1 MLKNIYNKVPL
12 ILIALLP
19 IGLLISSGV
28 SELLCILIVMFYIG
42 HLIHKKDYLIK
53 DNIYFKLLL
62 TLWIYLII
70 NSIFSEKYQIDDYSL
85 RSISFIKYIFLI
97 FAFGFYLNK
106 NQNLEFI
113 LFFWTLVI
121 SIVAFDI
128 FYEHFV
134 GKNIL
139 GFESPHPSRIVSFLR
154 KELKIGNFVL
164 GFCFLTASYLFYK
177 SKIKSI
183 SFLIY
188 SYLFFI
194 ILILSIYLTGERS
207 NSLRATVCLIIF
219 FILSKPKILKY
230 KNLFMI
236 TAIASIITLFL
247 FSGKIQNRFNDQV
260 IVPIKK
266 EGIIK
271 IFKESEYGA
280 HYYTSIKI
288 FESYPMLGVGN
299 KNFRNECA
307 KEKYYNSSY
316 KFTEG
321 RCTSHPHQIYLEFLS
336 EHGLIGT
343 MIILGIIFII
353 LYKNIKIYKKN
364 NNLIHLA
371 SIIFVAQT
379 FLPIIPSGSFFVS
392 WTATIFWVNFAIMI
406 RFALQKSN

>member
-1 MLKNIYNKVPL
+1 MVKNIYNKIPL

-28 SELLCILIVMFYIG
+28 SELICILIVMFYIA

-62 TLWIYLII
+62 TLWLYLII
-70 NSIFSEKYQIDDYSL
+70 NSIFSERYQIDDYSL
-85 RSISFIKYIFLI
+85 RSIGFIKYIFLI

-106 NQNLEFI
+106 NRNLEFI
-113 LFFWTLVI
+113 LFFWTLVV
-121 SIVAFDI
+121 SVVAFDI

-134 GKNIL
+134 GENIL
-139 GFESPHPSRIVSFLR
+139 GFQSPHPSRIVSFLR

-164 GFCFLTASYLFYK
+164 GFCFLTASYLFCK
-177 SKIKSI
+177 SKKKSVI
-183 SFLIY
+183 FLIL
-188 SYLFFI
+188 SYLFLI

-207 NSLRATVCLIIF
+207 NSLRVSVCLIIF
-219 FILSKPKILKY
+219 FIINKSKILKY
-230 KNLFMI
+230 KNLFLI
-236 TAIASIITLFL
+236 TVTISIITLFL
-247 FSGKIQNRFNDQV
+247 FSGKIQNRFNDQ
-260 IVPIKK
+260 ILIPIKK

-271 IFKESEYGA
+271 IFKDSEYGA

-288 FESYPMLGVGN
+288 FESYPMFGVGN

-316 KFTEG
+316 KYTEG
-321 RCTSHPHQIYLEFLS
+321 RCTTHPHQIYLEFLS

-364 NNLIHLA
+364 NNLIHLS

-392 WTATIFWVNFAIMI
+392 WTATIFWLNFAIMI

>member
-1 MLKNIYNKVPL
+1 MLKNIYNKAPV

-85 RSISFIKYIFLI
+85 RSISFIKYILLI

-121 SIVAFDI
+121 SIVTFDI

-177 SKIKSI
+177 SKKKSI
-183 SFLIY
+183 SFLLY

-194 ILILSIYLTGERS
+194 ITILSIYLTGERS
-207 NSLRATVCLIIF
+207 NSLRVSVCLIIF
-219 FILSKPKILKY
+219 FILGNSKILKY
-230 KNLFMI
+230 KNLFII

-247 FSGKIQNRFNDQV
+247 FSDKIQNRFNGQV
-260 IVPIKK
+260 LAPIKK

-271 IFKESEYGA
+271 IFKDSEYGA
-280 HYYTSIKI
+280 HYDTSIKI